1 MSRGEFD
8 STIEA
13 RPLPVVELVSVV
25 IRGHDVQQQDVLG
38 LRVQSGNPELHLREH
53 LPGTD
58 TLRLDWEHL
67 IIEMTKLE
75 LLSWKKIGCF
85 SLSAKIHR
93 LILASCRSRICSSK
107 NRAILFLSYPI
118 PIPYPCAERPIG
130 VHHPYQTPP
139 YTHRYVMLTLTYQNY
154 IISFTILFFSI
165 YFQFLSKG
173 SVLKKHWKHLI
184 LEIFEEG
191 ETRFALEQE

>member
-58 TLRLDWEHL
+58 TLRLD
-67 IIEMTKLE
+67 
-75 LLSWKKIGCF
+75 
-85 SLSAKIHR
+85 
-93 LILASCRSRICSSK
+93 
-107 NRAILFLSYPI
+107 
-118 PIPYPCAERPIG
+118 
-130 VHHPYQTPP
+130 
-139 YTHRYVMLTLTYQNY
+139 
-154 IISFTILFFSI
+154 
-165 YFQFLSKG
+165 
-173 SVLKKHWKHLI
+173 
-184 LEIFEEG
+184 
-191 ETRFALEQE
+191 